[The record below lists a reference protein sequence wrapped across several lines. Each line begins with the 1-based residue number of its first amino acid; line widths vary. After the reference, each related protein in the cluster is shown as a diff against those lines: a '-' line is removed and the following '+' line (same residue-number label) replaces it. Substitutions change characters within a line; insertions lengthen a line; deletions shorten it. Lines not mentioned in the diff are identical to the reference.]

1 METKHVIIKGKVQG
15 VFYRTSA
22 KKKAEELSL
31 SGWIKNT
38 SEGDVEAIVTGN
50 NQQLQ
55 EFVKW
60 CKSGPD
66 RAKVDEVDVNNHEL
80 EDFDSFRIVR

>member
-1 METKHVIIKGKVQG
+1 METKHLIIRGKVQG
-15 VFYRTSA
+15 VLYRASA

-50 NQQLQ
+50 NQQLE

-66 RAKVDEVDVNNHEL
+66 RARVEEVYVNNHEL